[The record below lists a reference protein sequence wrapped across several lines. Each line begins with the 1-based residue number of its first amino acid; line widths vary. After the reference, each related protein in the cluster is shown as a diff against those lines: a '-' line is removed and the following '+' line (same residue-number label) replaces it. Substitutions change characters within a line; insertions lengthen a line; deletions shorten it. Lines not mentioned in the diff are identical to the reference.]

1 MFGCKTC
8 LVTCFFCGILYVF
21 FTNSKNLPVG
31 DAVASSIDGN
41 AADGNLDK

>member
-8 LVTCFFCGILYVF
+8 LVTCFLWYALRI
-21 FTNSKNLPVG
+21 FTNSKILPIG

-41 AADGNLDK
+41 AADGSLDK